1 MLVFACIVV
10 ALAILGSFIKPA
22 ENERSRETYRDGP
35 RKNSPIDLNLKGDL
49 KDQPQRASA
58 WIDHYRAACE
68 SPAEVAFLE
77 AMVSAFNLRPVGGPG
92 STLKGSGL
100 SLRMQVWVDRYRL
113 DFLANDS
120 LVIEVDGAKWH
131 SSEEAKLRD
140 STRDASLRSRGYAVL
155 RLPAKIPLYD
165 PDRAVA
171 DVGSYVAIWD
181 WQDPQQDQGSRLLM
195 YHELERRR
203 REETVAK
210 HMRPVRAALRM
221 EKLAVIRAAV
231 KAGGV
236 LGVSRFNSSSES
248 AVPLERAFAQWTAKI
263 SVETSDEAEFTLP
276 VRPLAAPEKHSDIII
291 NDDINRSYAALLEE
305 RRSFLLDLGRWM
317 KLDPGLPALV
327 EKHLERL
334 GAGHC
339 WQAIASAGAFKAPL
353 NISASPGVSTA
364 DPDRSFEEEHFYRSR
379 LINAWNGG
387 AATASSINLQVQ
399 GISHRLRED
408 PAVARYYLDVIEE
421 IAASDLEVPEARLI
435 LSDLYRRGHGVD
447 LDPHLAVHHLK
458 QAAAGGDHSARWFY
472 ASALVDNRG
481 LEGALERDPE
491 AAMVIFRELAWDG
504 TNITTYSLARNSIV
518 PLLIKGKHAGQLSS
532 KDEELVDQYARH
544 ESHISS
550 AHYPELARFYS
561 AGLSSRDYKG
571 HEYRRARELL
581 TKGAKVD
588 RAPKAQQQC
597 KDILAEWGVPIT

>member
-1 MLVFACIVV
+1 MLVFACILV
-10 ALAILGSFIKPA
+10 ALALLGFFIKPA
-22 ENERSRETYRDGP
+22 KKETSRETSRSGP
-35 RKNSPIDLNLKGDL
+35 PKNPPIDLNVGDDL
-49 KDQPQRASA
+49 KDQPQQALA
-58 WIDHYRAACE
+58 WMDHYRAACE

-100 SLRMQVWVDRYRL
+100 SLRMQVWVGRYRL

-140 STRDASLRSRGYAVL
+140 STRDASLRTRGYAVL

-203 REETVAK
+203 GEETVAK

-248 AVPLERAFAQWTAKI
+248 AVPLERAFARWTAKI
-263 SVETSDEAEFTLP
+263 SSETSDEAEFTLP
-276 VRPLAAPEKHSDIII
+276 VSPLVPPENHSDIII

-317 KLDPGLPALV
+317 KIDPGLPALV
-327 EKHLERL
+327 EKHLKRL
-334 GAGHC
+334 DAEHC
-339 WQAIASAGAFKAPL
+339 WQAIVSSGAFKAAL
-353 NISASPGVSTA
+353 NISASPAISTA
-364 DPDRSFEEEHFYRSR
+364 EPDRSFEEEHFYRNR
-379 LINAWNGG
+379 LIDAWNGG
-387 AATASSINLQVQ
+387 TATASNIDLQVQ
-399 GISHRLRED
+399 GISHRLRKD
-408 PAVARYYLDVIEE
+408 PAVARYYLDLIEK
-421 IAASDLEVPEARLI
+421 IAASGLDVPQAHLI

-447 LDPHLAVHHLK
+447 LNPLLALHHLE

-481 LEGALERDPE
+481 LEGALERDTN
-491 AAMVIFRELAWDG
+491 AAIVIFRDLA
-504 TNITTYSLARNSIV
+504 
-518 PLLIKGKHAGQLSS
+518 
-532 KDEELVDQYARH
+532 
-544 ESHISS
+544 
-550 AHYPELARFYS
+550 
-561 AGLSSRDYKG
+561 
-571 HEYRRARELL
+571 
-581 TKGAKVD
+581 
-588 RAPKAQQQC
+588 
-597 KDILAEWGVPIT
+597 